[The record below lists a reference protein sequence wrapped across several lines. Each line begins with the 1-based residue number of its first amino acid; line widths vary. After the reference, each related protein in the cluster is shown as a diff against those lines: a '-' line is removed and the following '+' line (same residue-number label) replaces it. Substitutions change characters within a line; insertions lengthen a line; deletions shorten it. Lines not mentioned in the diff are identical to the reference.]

1 MHDSVIEASYS
12 YRVSKL
18 EKLKTVFN
26 NIIKLLGNLFFIF
39 LVGVI
44 LVTLIYSIYT
54 KKNGVSGSTPL
65 VSAYVIISP
74 SMAPT
79 INVADA
85 VVAYKPNPK
94 NLKKGDIIT
103 FSSTDARYTGLTVT
117 HRILQVVND
126 EVGIR
131 KFRTK
136 GDNNTTADDSLVNSE
151 NIYGKVIFV
160 IPWLG
165 YLQFFLTKSYGW
177 ILLVVLPCIGIIIYD
192 ILKLTKTLKKSKITS
207 NIQFKDIEILD
218 LEEDVVEEKPLAK
231 EVLEYHNDTEE
242 LLDQGMLDSC
252 DDVEE
257 ILGEEVKEDS
267 DEIELL

>member
-1 MHDSVIEASYS
+1 MHESVIETSYV
-12 YRVSKL
+12 YHVSKIDRFKNVL
-18 EKLKTVFN
+18 N
-26 NIIKLLGNLFFIF
+26 NIIRFLGNLLFIF

-44 LVTLIYSIYT
+44 LVTLVYNIYT
-54 KKNGVSGSTPL
+54 KINKTTTSVPL
-65 VSAYVIISP
+65 ISAYVIVSP
-74 SMAPT
+74 SMVPA

-85 VVAYKPNPK
+85 VIAYKPNPK

-117 HRILQVVND
+117 HRILQIFHD
-126 EVGIR
+126 DVGVQ

-165 YLQFFLTKSYGW
+165 YLQMFLTKSYGW
-177 ILLVVLPCIGIIIYD
+177 ILLVVLPCIGIIVYD
-192 ILKLTKTLKKSKITS
+192 ILKLTKTLKKSKITQDL
-207 NIQFKDIEILD
+207 QFKDIEILD
-218 LEEDVVEEKPLAK
+218 VDDEEENQHKELLTPIATNHHLDLKEEK
-231 EVLEYHNDTEE
+231 V
-242 LLDQGMLDSC
+242 
-252 DDVEE
+252 
-257 ILGEEVKEDS
+257 EEVKQEH

>member
-1 MHDSVIEASYS
+1 MHESVIETSYV
-12 YRVSKL
+12 YHVSKI
-18 EKLKTVFN
+18 EKLKNVLN
-26 NIIKLLGNLFFIF
+26 SIIRFFVNLLFIF
-39 LVGVI
+39 LIGVI
-44 LVTLIYSIYT
+44 LVTLIYSVYT
-54 KKNGVSGSTPL
+54 KKSGLKTSAPL

-74 SMAPT
+74 SMVPA

-85 VVAYKPNPK
+85 VIAYKPNPK

-117 HRILQVVND
+117 HRVLQVIHD
-126 EVGIR
+126 EFGIR

-165 YLQFFLTKSYGW
+165 YLQMFLTKSYGW
-177 ILLVVLPCIGIIIYD
+177 ILLVVLPCIGIIVYD
-192 ILKLTKTLKKSKITS
+192 ILRLTKTLKKSKITKD
-207 NIQFKDIEILD
+207 IQFKDIEILEEEDDDQIRKSPSPIAIDHHPD
-218 LEEDVVEEKPLAK
+218 LEEK
-231 EVLEYHNDTEE
+231 
-242 LLDQGMLDSC
+242 Q
-252 DDVEE
+252 
-257 ILGEEVKEDS
+257 IEEVKKDS